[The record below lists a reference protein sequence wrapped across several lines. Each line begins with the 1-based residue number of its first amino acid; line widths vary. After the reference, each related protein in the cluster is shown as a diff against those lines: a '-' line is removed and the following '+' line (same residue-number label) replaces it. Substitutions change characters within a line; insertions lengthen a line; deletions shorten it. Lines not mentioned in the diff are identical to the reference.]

1 MQQPKLKLPGGMRAC
16 LFDMDGVLTQTATVH
31 AEAWKEMFDE
41 YLEKHAGGGEFQP
54 FDIATDYVK
63 YVDGRLR
70 EDGVRSFLESR
81 GISLPEG
88 SPDDS
93 GQVETVHALGTRK
106 NDRVQEI
113 IATHGVELYPDAL
126 VLLKAVRAAGL
137 KTAVVSASKNT
148 PLVLDVTGIGDQFD
162 YVMHGGIAG
171 EMGLPGKPQP
181 DTFIAAAE
189 ALGETPVT
197 CVVLEDA
204 ISGVQAGRAG
214 NFGYVVGVDRVGQRD
229 EMLANGA
236 DIVLSNLEELIPS
249 P

>member
-1 MQQPKLKLPGGMRAC
+1 MHTPGLKLPEGMRAC
-16 LFDMDGVLTQTATVH
+16 LFDMDGVLTQTARVH

-41 YLEKHAGGGEFQP
+41 YLKERADGGEFLP

-70 EDGVRSFLESR
+70 EDGVRGFLESR
-81 GISLPEG
+81 GISIPEG
-88 SPDDS
+88 DATDS
-93 GQVETVHALGTRK
+93 GEMETVHGLGTRK

-148 PLVLDVTGIGDQFD
+148 PLVLDVTGIGDLFD
-162 YVMHGGIAG
+162 YVMHGGVAG

-189 ALGETPVT
+189 ALDETPAT

-214 NFGYVVGVDRVGQRD
+214 HFGYVVGVDRAGQHD
-229 EMLANGA
+229 ELLANGA
-236 DIVLSNLEELIPS
+236 DIVFSNLEELIPS